1 MDSRTELAARF
12 AGLSQSL
19 LGRRSDPVSLEMV
32 AHRAVE
38 VVPGCRWAGIT
49 MLRRGARGTSV
60 ASTGP
65 VAARLDELQYA
76 LEEGPCLEA
85 AGERTDC
92 ISPDLEAESR
102 WPTWSGEARALGVG
116 SVLSVRLHTANQTLG
131 ALNLYAPCPNVF
143 DAPALD
149 IAAIFA
155 VHATSALEQ
164 AELVAG
170 LRSAMKSRHVIGI
183 AQGVLAVRYGIAY
196 DTAFDVLRRLS
207 NELNVKLK
215 DLAQQVADQR
225 GLPDEA
231 NGSSG
236 RPPLPPV

>member
-19 LGRRSDPVSLEMV
+19 LGWRAEPVSFEMV

-49 MLRRGARGTSV
+49 MRRGARGTSM

-76 LEEGPCLEA
+76 LAEGPCLEA
-85 AGERTDC
+85 ARERAHC

-102 WPTWSGEARALGVG
+102 WPAWSGEARALGVG
-116 SVLSVRLHTANQTLG
+116 SVLSVRLHTDSETLG
-131 ALNLYAPCPNVF
+131 ALNLYAPCPHVF

-155 VHATSALEQ
+155 IHATSALEQ
-164 AELVAG
+164 AKLVAG
-170 LRSAMKSRHVIGI
+170 LQSAMQSRHVIGI

-231 NGSSG
+231 TGANG